1 MRAIIRSAKGC
12 QVIESPYSNSCMVN
26 CRARAWKSPRSFY
39 KWGRGHVNGLGL
51 QLKNSSS
58 TLKNHRFSDDWCA
71 IWLFGGPNRPRNEP
85 HKDQDTQPYL
95 TLVGSHLES
104 HQVSSTFAAVGFSR
118 SHQNYKKLSMSEFQ
132 ILYSEF
138 LRACQTSFFQIVIC
152 EKIRTWNLQGG
163 R

>member
-1 MRAIIRSAKGC
+1 MFEWDFFCDFQTPWSSSTSLKIC
-12 QVIESPYSNSCMVN
+12 L
-26 CRARAWKSPRSFY
+26 RSFY

-118 SHQNYKKLSMSEFQ
+118 SHPNYKKLSMSEFQ